1 MIVYKSSDWWEALR
15 HLRASGIIRLLL
27 KRVLWVGLYV
37 TAVTAAV
44 IHFDQLNVAVDKE
57 FFSFLGILLSLL
69 LAFRT
74 NTAYDRFYEG
84 RRLWGQL
91 VNNCRNLAVLL
102 HTRLPAADVPRR
114 TYLARLL
121 SNFPIALDGHLRKG
135 VRFEKLEA
143 VGPGFVE
150 HLQTVRHVPSRL
162 SAMLQEF
169 YEQLLH
175 EEQILPTHLLTI
187 QRHHEAL
194 LDVAGACERIKATP
208 IPFSYS
214 YFIKGFISVFILTM
228 PFNLL
233 DTYEWLTVPIT
244 MFGAYALLG
253 VEMIG
258 DEIEDPFGKDSNDL
272 PLTQISNRI
281 RANVHEILGVELHE
295 DVRGLAVAPY
305 SVVFL
310 QRFAVQALRHQLLPV

>member
-1 MIVYKSSDWWEALR
+1 MIVYKSTDWWEALR
-15 HLRASGIIRLLL
+15 HLRSSGIIRLLL
-27 KRVLWVGLYV
+27 KRVLWVGLYAAVV
-37 TAVTAAV
+37 TALVV
-44 IHFDQLNVAVDKE
+44 KFDRFNLAVDKE

-102 HTRLPAADVPRR
+102 HARLPAHDHANR

-135 VRFEKLEA
+135 VRFEKLEEA
-143 VGPGFVE
+143 DPGFVE
-150 HLQTVRHVPSRL
+150 RLQQAHHVPSRL
-162 SAMLQEF
+162 AALLQECF
-169 YEQLLH
+169 ERLLR
-175 EEQILPTHLLTI
+175 EEVLLPSHLITL

-214 YFIKGFISVFILTM
+214 YFIKGFVSVFILIM

-281 RANVHEILGVELHE
+281 RANVHEILGVDLHE
-295 DVRGLAVAPY
+295 DIRTLADVPY
-305 SVVFL
+305 SVVW
-310 QRFAVQALRHQLLPV
+310 

>member
-1 MIVYKSSDWWEALR
+1 MIVYKSTDWWEALR
-15 HLRASGIIRLLL
+15 HLGSSGVIRLLL
-27 KRVLWVGLYV
+27 KRVLWVGLYAAAI
-37 TAVTAAV
+37 TAGAV
-44 IHFDQLNVAVDKE
+44 HFHTLEFTVDKE
-57 FFSFLGILLSLL
+57 FFSFLGIMLSLL
-69 LAFRT
+69 LVFRT

-91 VNNCRNLAVLL
+91 VNNCRNLAILL
-102 HTRLPAADVPRR
+102 HARLPADDHANR
-114 TYLARLL
+114 TYLAEVL
-121 SNFPIALDGHLRKG
+121 SNFPIALDGHLRGG
-135 VRFEKLEA
+135 VKFQKLA
-143 VGPGFVE
+143 DAAPGYLEQLRLVD
-150 HLQTVRHVPSRL
+150 HVPSRI
-162 SAMLQEF
+162 AAQLQEF
-169 YEQLLH
+169 YERLLA
-175 EEQILPTHLLTI
+175 EQVLLPTHLLTL

-214 YFIKGFISVFILTM
+214 YFIKGFITVFILTM

-233 DTYEWLTVPIT
+233 DTYEYLTVPIT

-281 RANVHEILGVELHE
+281 RANVHEILRVDLHE
-295 DVRGLAVAPY
+295 EYKSLADAPY
-305 SVVFL
+305 SLVF
-310 QRFAVQALRHQLLPV
+310 

>member
-1 MIVYKSSDWWEALR
+1 MIVYKSTDWWEALR
-15 HLRASGIIRLLL
+15 HLRSSGIIRLLL
-27 KRVLWVGLYV
+27 KRVLFVGLYA
-37 TAVTAAV
+37 TAVTALV
-44 IHFDQLNVAVDKE
+44 IRFERMNVAVDKE

-91 VNNCRNLAVLL
+91 TNNCRNLAGLL
-102 HTRLPAADVPRR
+102 HARLPADDYATR

-121 SNFPIALDGHLRKG
+121 SNFPIALDGHLRNG
-135 VRFEKLEA
+135 VRFEKLEP
-143 VGPGFVE
+143 VEPGFID

-162 SAMLQEF
+162 AAMLQEF
-169 YEQLLH
+169 YEQLLR
-175 EEQILPTHLLTI
+175 EGIILPTHLITI

-194 LDVAGACERIKATP
+194 LDVAGGCERIKNTP

-272 PLTQISNRI
+272 PLTQMSNRI
-281 RANVHEILGVELHE
+281 RANVHEILGVDLHE
-295 DVRGLAVAPY
+295 DIRGLADAPY
-305 SVVFL
+305 SVVF
-310 QRFAVQALRHQLLPV
+310 

>member
-1 MIVYKSSDWWEALR
+1 MIIYKSTDWWEALR
-15 HLRASGIIRLLL
+15 HLRSSSIIRLLL
-27 KRVLWVGLYV
+27 KRVLWVGLYA
-37 TAVTAAV
+37 TAVTAVAV
-44 IHFDQLNVAVDKE
+44 QFKLLNFTVDKE
-57 FFSFLGILLSLL
+57 FFSFLGIMLSLL
-69 LAFRT
+69 LVFRT

-102 HTRLPAADVPRR
+102 HARLPADDHANRA
-114 TYLARLL
+114 YLAQLL
-121 SNFPIALDGHLRKG
+121 SNFPMALDGHLRGG
-135 VRFEKLEA
+135 VRFEKLGEA
-143 VGPGFVE
+143 HPGYVE
-150 HLQTVRHVPSRL
+150 QLRQADHVPSRI
-162 SAMLQEF
+162 AAQLQEV
-169 YEQLLH
+169 YEQLL
-175 EEQILPTHLLTI
+175 QNDLILPTHLITI

-194 LDVAGACERIKATP
+194 LDVAGACERIKSTP

-214 YFIKGFISVFILTM
+214 YFIKGFISVFVIIM

-233 DTYEWLTVPIT
+233 DTYQYMTVPIT

-295 DVRGLAVAPY
+295 DVKGLADMPY
-305 SVVFL
+305 SVVF
-310 QRFAVQALRHQLLPV
+310 

>member
-1 MIVYKSSDWWEALR
+1 MIVYKSTDWWEALR
-15 HLRASGIIRLLL
+15 HLRSSGVIRLLL
-27 KRVLWVGLYV
+27 KRVLWVGLY
-37 TAVTAAV
+37 AAV
-44 IHFDQLNVAVDKE
+44 VTGLVVKFDRFNIAVDKE
-57 FFSFLGILLSLL
+57 FFSLLGILLSLL

-102 HTRLPAADVPRR
+102 HARLPAHDHANR

-121 SNFPIALDGHLRKG
+121 SNFPIALDGHLRQG
-135 VRFEKLEA
+135 VRFEKLEEA
-143 VGPGFVE
+143 DAGFVE
-150 HLQTVRHVPSRL
+150 RLRLARHVPSRL
-162 SAMLQEF
+162 SALLQEAF
-169 YEQLLH
+169 ERLLH
-175 EEQILPTHLLTI
+175 EQVLLPNHLITL

-214 YFIKGFISVFILTM
+214 YFIKGFITVFILIT

-233 DTYEWLTVPIT
+233 DTYEWLTIPIT

-295 DVRGLAVAPY
+295 DVRGLADVPY
-305 SVVFL
+305 SVVF
-310 QRFAVQALRHQLLPV
+310 

>member
-1 MIVYKSSDWWEALR
+1 MIVYKSTDWWEALR
-15 HLRASGIIRLLL
+15 HLGSSAIIRLLL
-27 KRVLWVGLYV
+27 KRVLFVGLYAAVV
-37 TAVTAAV
+37 TAGV
-44 IHFDQLNVAVDKE
+44 IRFERMNVAVDKE
-57 FFSFLGILLSLL
+57 FFSFLGIMLSLL

-102 HTRLPAADVPRR
+102 HARLPADDYSNR
-114 TYLARLL
+114 TYFARLL
-121 SNFPIALDGHLRKG
+121 SNFPIALDGHLRHG
-135 VRFEKLEA
+135 VRFDKLEEVQA
-143 VGPGFVE
+143 GFIAQ
-150 HLQTVRHVPSRL
+150 LQQAWHVPSCL
-162 SAMLQEF
+162 SALLQEF
-169 YEQLLH
+169 YEQLVAAGVL
-175 EEQILPTHLLTI
+175 LPTHLITI

-194 LDVAGACERIKATP
+194 LDVAGGCERIKTTP

-214 YFIKGFISVFILTM
+214 YFIKGFISVFILIM

-233 DTYEWLTVPIT
+233 DTYQWLTVPIT

-272 PLTQISNRI
+272 PLTQMANRI
-281 RANVHEILGVELHE
+281 RANVHEILHVELHE
-295 DVRGLAVAPY
+295 DIRGLADAPY
-305 SVVFL
+305 SVVF
-310 QRFAVQALRHQLLPV
+310 

>member
-15 HLRASGIIRLLL
+15 HLRSSPIIRLLL
-27 KRVLWVGLYV
+27 KRVLWVGLYAA
-37 TAVTAAV
+37 AVTAGAL
-44 IHFDQLNVAVDKE
+44 HFAPMNVAVDKE

-91 VNNCRNLAVLL
+91 VNNCRNLAGLL
-102 HTRLPAADVPRR
+102 HARLPAGAHAHRA
-114 TYLARLL
+114 TLAGLL
-121 SNFPIALDGHLRKG
+121 SNFPIALDGHLRRG
-135 VRFEKLEA
+135 VRFEKLEE
-143 VGPGFVE
+143 VEPGFIEQLRRVN
-150 HLQTVRHVPSRL
+150 HVPSRL
-162 SAMLQEF
+162 AARLQEF
-169 YEQLLH
+169 YEQLLA
-175 EEQILPTHLLTI
+175 EDLLLPVHLVTI

-194 LDVAGACERIKATP
+194 LDVAGACERIQKTP

-214 YFIKGFISVFILTM
+214 YFIKGFITVFILIM

-233 DTYEWLTVPIT
+233 DTYQYLTVPIT

-272 PLTQISNRI
+272 PLTQMANRI
-281 RANVHEILGVELHE
+281 RADVHEVLGVPLHE
-295 DVRGLAVAPY
+295 EIRALADGPY
-305 SVVFL
+305 SVVF
-310 QRFAVQALRHQLLPV
+310 

>member
-1 MIVYKSSDWWEALR
+1 MIVYKSTDWWEALR
-15 HLRASGIIRLLL
+15 HLRSSAIIRLLL
-27 KRVLWVGLYV
+27 KRVLLVGLYATVV
-37 TAVTAAV
+37 TAGVMRFEQMN
-44 IHFDQLNVAVDKE
+44 IAVDKE
-57 FFSFLGILLSLL
+57 FFSFLGIMLSLL

-91 VNNCRNLAVLL
+91 VNNCRNLAGLL
-102 HTRLPAADVPRR
+102 HARLPAEAHVHR
-114 TYLARLL
+114 TYLAGLL
-121 SNFPIALDGHLRKG
+121 SNFPIALDGHLRHG
-135 VRFEKLEA
+135 VRFEKLAEIE
-143 VGPGFVE
+143 PGFTERLRHVG
-150 HLQTVRHVPSRL
+150 HVPSRL
-162 SAMLQEF
+162 AAQLQEF
-169 YEQLLH
+169 YERLLS
-175 EEQILPTHLLTI
+175 EDLILPTHLITL

-194 LDVAGACERIKATP
+194 LDVAGACERIKSTP

-214 YFIKGFISVFILTM
+214 YFIKGFVTVFILIM

-233 DTYEWLTVPIT
+233 DTYQYLTIPIT

-272 PLTQISNRI
+272 PLTQMANRI

-295 DVRGLAVAPY
+295 DIRNLADAPY
-305 SVVFL
+305 SVVF
-310 QRFAVQALRHQLLPV
+310 

>member
-1 MIVYKSSDWWEALR
+1 MIVYKSTDWWEALR
-15 HLRASGIIRLLL
+15 HLRSSGIIRLLL
-27 KRVLWVGLYV
+27 KRVLWVGLYAAVV
-37 TAVTAAV
+37 TALVV
-44 IHFDQLNVAVDKE
+44 KFDRFNLAVDKE

-102 HTRLPAADVPRR
+102 HARLPAHDHANR

-135 VRFEKLEA
+135 VRFEKLEEA
-143 VGPGFVE
+143 DPGFVE
-150 HLQTVRHVPSRL
+150 RLQQAHHVPSRL
-162 SAMLQEF
+162 AALLQECF
-169 YEQLLH
+169 ERLLR
-175 EEQILPTHLLTI
+175 EEVLLPNHLITL

-214 YFIKGFISVFILTM
+214 YFIKGFVSVFILIM

-233 DTYEWLTVPIT
+233 DTYEWLTVPIS

-272 PLTQISNRI
+272 PLTQIANRI
-281 RANVHEILGVELHE
+281 RANVHEILGVDLHE
-295 DVRGLAVAPY
+295 DIRTLADVPY
-305 SVVFL
+305 SVVF
-310 QRFAVQALRHQLLPV
+310 

>member
-1 MIVYKSSDWWEALR
+1 M
-15 HLRASGIIRLLL
+15 
-27 KRVLWVGLYV
+27 LWVGLYAA
-37 TAVTAAV
+37 AVTVAV
-44 IHFDQLNVAVDKE
+44 IQFKQLNVAVDKE

-102 HTRLPAADVPRR
+102 HPRLPADDHATRA
-114 TYLARLL
+114 YLARLL

-143 VGPGFVE
+143 VEPGFIE

-162 SAMLQEF
+162 AAMLQEF
-169 YEQLLH
+169 YEQLLR
-175 EEQILPTHLLTI
+175 EERILPTHLITI

-214 YFIKGFISVFILTM
+214 YFIKGFITVFILTM

-233 DTYEWLTVPIT
+233 DTYEYLTIPIT

-272 PLTQISNRI
+272 PLTQMANRI
-281 RANVHEILGVELHE
+281 RANVHEILGVDLHE
-295 DVRGLAVAPY
+295 EIRVLADVPY
-305 SVVFL
+305 SVVF
-310 QRFAVQALRHQLLPV
+310 

>member
-1 MIVYKSSDWWEALR
+1 MIVYKSTDWWEALR
-15 HLRASGIIRLLL
+15 HLNSSNIIRLLL
-27 KRVLWVGLYV
+27 RRVLLVGLYAA
-37 TAVTAAV
+37 AVTAGAV
-44 IHFDQLNVAVDKE
+44 YFHLLEFTVDRE

-91 VNNCRNLAVLL
+91 TNNCRNLAVVL
-102 HTRLPAADVPRR
+102 HARLPPSDRANR
-114 TYLARLL
+114 TYLAGLL
-121 SNFPIALDGHLRKG
+121 ANFPLALDGHLRQDVKFHNLNE
-135 VRFEKLEA
+135 VE
-143 VGPGFVE
+143 PGFRE
-150 HLQTVRHVPSRL
+150 ELRRSDHRPSYVAAR
-162 SAMLQEF
+162 LQEF
-169 YEQLLH
+169 FERLLAQ
-175 EEQILPTHLLTI
+175 ELILPVHLITL

-194 LDVAGACERIKATP
+194 LDVAGACERIQKTP
-208 IPFSYS
+208 IPLSYS
-214 YFIKGFISVFILTM
+214 YFIKGFITVFILSM

-233 DTYEWLTVPIT
+233 DTYELLTIPIT

-272 PLTQISNRI
+272 PLTQMANCI

-295 DVRGLAVAPY
+295 DVKALADAPY
-305 SVVFL
+305 SVVY
-310 QRFAVQALRHQLLPV
+310 

>member
-1 MIVYKSSDWWEALR
+1 MIVYKSTDWWEALR
-15 HLRASGIIRLLL
+15 HLRSSGIIRLLL
-27 KRVLWVGLYV
+27 KRVLFVGIYATIV
-37 TAVTAAV
+37 TALV
-44 IHFDQLNVAVDKE
+44 IRFERMNVAVDKE
-57 FFSFLGILLSLL
+57 FFSFLGIMLSLL

-91 VNNCRNLAVLL
+91 TNNCRNLAGLL
-102 HTRLPAADVPRR
+102 HARLPADDYATR

-121 SNFPIALDGHLRKG
+121 SNFPIALDGHLRSG
-135 VRFEKLEA
+135 VRFEKLEP
-143 VGPGFVE
+143 VEPGFID
-150 HLQTVRHVPSRL
+150 HLQAVRHVPSRL
-162 SAMLQEF
+162 AAMLQEF
-169 YEQLLH
+169 YEQLLR
-175 EEQILPTHLLTI
+175 EELIMPTHLITI

-194 LDVAGACERIKATP
+194 LDVAGGCERIKNTP

-214 YFIKGFISVFILTM
+214 YFIKGFVTVFILIM

-272 PLTQISNRI
+272 PLTQMANRM
-281 RANVHEILGVELHE
+281 RANIHEILGVDLHE
-295 DVRGLAVAPY
+295 DIRGLADAPY
-305 SVVFL
+305 SVVF
-310 QRFAVQALRHQLLPV
+310 

>member
-1 MIVYKSSDWWEALR
+1 MIVYKSTDWVEALR
-15 HLRASGIIRLLL
+15 HLRASDIIRLLL
-27 KRVLWVGLYV
+27 KRVLWVGLY
-37 TAVTAAV
+37 AAV
-44 IHFDQLNVAVDKE
+44 VTGLVVKYDKLNLAVDKE
-57 FFSFLGILLSLL
+57 FFSFLGIMLSLL

-102 HTRLPAADVPRR
+102 HARLPAHDHANR

-121 SNFPIALDGHLRKG
+121 SNFPIALDGHLRQG
-135 VRFEKLEA
+135 VRFEKLEEA
-143 VGPGFVE
+143 DAGFVE
-150 HLQTVRHVPSRL
+150 RLQQVQHVPSRL
-162 SAMLQEF
+162 SALLQEAF
-169 YEQLLH
+169 ERLLR
-175 EEQILPTHLLTI
+175 EEVLLPNHLITL

-214 YFIKGFISVFILTM
+214 YFIKGFVTVFILTM

-244 MFGAYALLG
+244 MLGAYALLG

-295 DVRGLAVAPY
+295 DVRTLADVPY
-305 SVVFL
+305 SVVF
-310 QRFAVQALRHQLLPV
+310 

>member
-1 MIVYKSSDWWEALR
+1 MIVYKSTDWWEALR
-15 HLRASGIIRLLL
+15 HLRSSGVIRLLL
-27 KRVLWVGLYV
+27 KRVLWVGLYAA
-37 TAVTAAV
+37 AVTGLV
-44 IHFDQLNVAVDKE
+44 VKFDRFNLAVDKE
-57 FFSFLGILLSLL
+57 FFTFLGIMLSLL

-102 HTRLPAADVPRR
+102 HARLPAADVETR
-114 TYLARLL
+114 TYLAGLL

-135 VRFEKLEA
+135 VRFEKLEEA
-143 VGPGFVE
+143 EAGFIE
-150 HLQTVRHVPSRL
+150 NLRTAHHVPSRL
-162 SAMLQEF
+162 AALLQEF
-169 YEQLLH
+169 YEDLLRRDL
-175 EEQILPTHLLTI
+175 ILPTHLLTI

-194 LDVAGACERIKATP
+194 LDVAGACERIKSTP

-214 YFIKGFISVFILTM
+214 YFIKGFVTVFILTM

-272 PLTQISNRI
+272 PLTQMANRI
-281 RANVHEILGVELHE
+281 RANVHEILGVDLHE
-295 DVRGLAVAPY
+295 DIRTLADVPY
-305 SVVFL
+305 SVVF
-310 QRFAVQALRHQLLPV
+310 

>member
-1 MIVYKSSDWWEALR
+1 MIIYKSTDWWEALR
-15 HLRASGIIRLLL
+15 HLGSSGIIRLLL
-27 KRVLWVGLYV
+27 KRVLLVGLYATII
-37 TAVTAAV
+37 TAGAV
-44 IHFDQLNVAVDKE
+44 YFHWINFIVDKE

-69 LAFRT
+69 LVFRT

-102 HTRLPAADVPRR
+102 HARLPADDHANR
-114 TYLARLL
+114 TVLAELL
-121 SNFPIALDGHLRKG
+121 SNFPMALDGHLRQG
-135 VRFEKLEA
+135 VKFHKLAE
-143 VGPGFVE
+143 VEPGYLDRLRLVD
-150 HLQTVRHVPSRL
+150 HVPSRI
-162 SAMLQEF
+162 SGQLQEF
-169 YEQLLH
+169 YERLLRDDVL
-175 EEQILPTHLLTI
+175 LPMHLLTI

-194 LDVAGACERIKATP
+194 LDVAGACERIKSTP

-214 YFIKGFISVFILTM
+214 YFIKGFITVFILTM

-233 DTYEWLTVPIT
+233 DTYEYLTIPVT

-272 PLTQISNRI
+272 PLTQMSNRI
-281 RANVHEILGVELHE
+281 RANVHEILGVGLHE
-295 DVRGLAVAPY
+295 DVKGLADVPY
-305 SVVFL
+305 SVVF
-310 QRFAVQALRHQLLPV
+310 

>member
-27 KRVLWVGLYV
+27 KRVLWVGLYA

-44 IHFDQLNVAVDKE
+44 IHFEPLNVAVDKE

-102 HTRLPAADVPRR
+102 HARLPADDHATR
-114 TYLARLL
+114 TYLTKLL
-121 SNFPIALDGHLRKG
+121 SNFPIALDGHLRAG
-135 VRFEKLEA
+135 VRFEKLEEA
-143 VGPGFVE
+143 EPGFVAQ
-150 HLQTVRHVPSRL
+150 LQTVRHVPSRL
-162 SAMLQEF
+162 SAQLQELF
-169 YEQLLH
+169 ERLLRQ
-175 EEQILPTHLLTI
+175 EVLLPQHLITL

-214 YFIKGFISVFILTM
+214 YFIKGFITVFVLTM

-233 DTYEWLTVPIT
+233 DTYHWLTVPIT

-281 RANVHEILGVELHE
+281 RANVHEILGVSLNE
-295 DVRGLAVAPY
+295 DIRGLADAPY
-305 SVVFL
+305 SVVF
-310 QRFAVQALRHQLLPV
+310 

>member
-1 MIVYKSSDWWEALR
+1 MTEKAANCTPHDNRMIVYKSTDWWEALR
-15 HLRASGIIRLLL
+15 HLRSSHIIRLLL
-27 KRVLWVGLYV
+27 RRVLFVGLYA
-37 TAVTAAV
+37 TAITVV
-44 IHFDQLNVAVDKE
+44 EVQFRPLNITVDKE
-57 FFSFLGILLSLL
+57 FFSFMGIMLSLL

-102 HTRLPAADVPRR
+102 HARLPAADAANRA
-114 TYLARLL
+114 YLAGLL
-121 SNFPIALDGHLRKG
+121 SNFSIALDGHLRKG
-135 VRFEKLEA
+135 VKFDKLTE
-143 VGPGFVE
+143 VEQGFLAE
-150 HLQTVRHVPSRL
+150 LRLADHVPLRL
-162 SAMLQEF
+162 AALLQQC
-169 YEQLLH
+169 YERLLS
-175 EEQILPTHLLTI
+175 QGLLLPTHLITL

-194 LDVAGACERIKATP
+194 LDVAGGCERIKNTP

-214 YFIKGFISVFILTM
+214 YFIKGFITVFVLVL

-233 DTYEWLTVPIT
+233 DTYQYLTIPVT

-272 PLTQISNRI
+272 PLTQLANRI
-281 RANVHEILGVELHE
+281 RANVHEVLGVDLHE
-295 DVRGLAVAPY
+295 DVKGLADVPY
-305 SVVFL
+305 SVVF
-310 QRFAVQALRHQLLPV
+310 